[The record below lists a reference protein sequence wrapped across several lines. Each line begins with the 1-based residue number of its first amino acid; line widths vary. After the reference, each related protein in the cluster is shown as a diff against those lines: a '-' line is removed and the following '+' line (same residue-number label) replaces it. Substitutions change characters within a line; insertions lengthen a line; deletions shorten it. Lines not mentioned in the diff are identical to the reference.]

1 MFHHVLIPLLA
12 AVFLAIN
19 MGGTSISP
27 SFSAAYGANVI
38 RKSMIPG
45 LFGIMVSFNLIF
57 SRWSVPANG
66 V

>member
-1 MFHHVLIPLLA
+1 MFHHILIPLLA

-38 RKSMIPG
+38 RKSAIPG
-45 LFGIMVSFNLIF
+45 LFGIMVFLGAMI
-57 SRWSVPANG
+57 AG
-66 V
+66 KGTLTT